1 MPRGVRSDWGSVTEV
16 ERGRRY
22 RLRYWAETPEGYED
36 LVVGPRDPPV
46 DVLGTVVWW
55 QAYED
60 VTR

>member
-1 MPRGVRSDWGSVTEV
+1 MGTEV

-46 DVLGTVVWW
+46 EVLGTVVWW